1 MFSKDVID
9 TDNFLEMPATTQVL
23 YFHLSMRADDDGFVS
38 NPKRILRLTGCS
50 EDDLK
55 ILYAKKFIIPFE
67 SGVCVIRHWK
77 IHNYIQKDRYNKT
90 IYHDELDKLTVLE
103 NGMYEMVDT
112 ECIQD
117 VSISDTQ
124 VRLGKDSLGKVSQ
137 VKDSLELGEY
147 RKEKGLTVT
156 KKQGVQMYDKS
167 TPELEKEL
175 ELNKEKDIPHST
187 NADTQSKK
195 QEDSESMKQA
205 RFLSQFLFDECRRID
220 EKFGIGKDRVT
231 VDRWAKD
238 IEKLIRIDKRTFYEV
253 KEVIAWAKSH
263 HFWTA
268 NIMSGVKLREQFPR
282 LYTQMRKEKQDEE
295 KKRPKTREEIYAEM
309 VARYGESQ

>member
-23 YFHLSMRADDDGFVS
+23 YFHLSMRADDDGFIS

-112 ECIQD
+112 ECIQN
-117 VSISDTQ
+117 VSKMDTQ
-124 VRLGKDSLGKVSQ
+124 VRLGKDSLGKLSKEEECPELSHEISGTPFIDLPKIGSVSQ
-137 VKDSLELGEY
+137 PDKVH
-147 RKEKGLTVT
+147 TVT
-156 KKQGVQMYDKS
+156 EEDIAQYQEVYPNVDVKAELKKMKLWLDANPSKRKKNVKSFIARWLAKEQDK
-167 TPELEKEL
+167 PQPKR
-175 ELNKEKDIPHST
+175 
-187 NADTQSKK
+187 KK
-195 QEDSESMKQA
+195 
-205 RFLSQFLFDECRRID
+205 
-220 EKFGIGKDRVT
+220 
-231 VDRWAKD
+231 
-238 IEKLIRIDKRTFYEV
+238 TF
-253 KEVIAWAKSH
+253 
-263 HFWTA
+263 
-268 NIMSGVKLREQFPR
+268 
-282 LYTQMRKEKQDEE
+282 
-295 KKRPKTREEIYAEM
+295 EEIKAEM
-309 VARYGESQ
+309 IERYGDI